1 MEAATPLRKPH
12 VRTIGDRLVVDGLVI
27 GDECAVRLVRER
39 EEAGADPVR
48 VVADAVEIGA
58 RVLDREQAGANA
70 EFVKGELD
78 RATREVEHVLS
89 ERTREVTE
97 EIGRKV
103 DEAFGAESGHVTKTI
118 QRHFSDDSSAA
129 VQNRVRE
136 VVAEALT
143 HVQQSLVQQ
152 FSSADARNPLAEF
165 KAGVVREVQ
174 DAGRRQHQTL
184 EDLGRRMG
192 ALQQQLGE
200 LRVERDKLAE
210 IEAERERGTAKGRT
224 FEELVAEAVDRIAS
238 LQGDDCDA
246 VGDVKGATGRTGD
259 IVVALDAC
267 RGPARGRIVFEV
279 KTGKLSRPDALRE
292 LDKAK
297 EQRDA
302 DFAVLVVP
310 SEDKVP
316 AKMRQLREYNGD
328 KLIVTFDADADG
340 PLTLEV
346 AYALARARVLM
357 SRSEAEGIDAAAVRD
372 TVERA
377 LNAMETVR
385 AVKSQ
390 LTGAKTSIDRARDLI
405 DAMADQVREHLRNVD
420 RLVLE
425 GSADVDG
432 AEASGTP
439 AEPGPTQESLV

>member
-1 MEAATPLRKPH
+1 MEAATPLRQPH
-12 VRTIGDRLVVDGLVI
+12 VRTVGDRVVVDGLVV
-27 GDECAVRLVRER
+27 DDDSAVRLVRER
-39 EEAGADPVR
+39 EEAGGDPVR
-48 VVADAVEIGA
+48 AVSDAIEIGA

-78 RATREVEHVLS
+78 KATREVEVVLA

-97 EIGRKV
+97 QIGRKV

-118 QRHFSDDSSAA
+118 ERHFSDDSTVA

-143 HVQQSLVQQ
+143 NVQQTLVQQ
-152 FSSADARNPLAEF
+152 FSSADSRNPLAEF

-184 EDLGRRMG
+184 EELGRRMG

-224 FEELVAEAVDRIAS
+224 FEELVVEAVDRIAAV
-238 LQGDDCDA
+238 QGDDCDA
-246 VGDVKGATGRTGD
+246 VGDLKGATGRTGD
-259 IVVALDAC
+259 IVVSLDAC
-267 RGPARGRIVFEV
+267 NGPARGRIVFEA
-279 KTGKLSRPDALRE
+279 KTGKLSKNEALRE
-292 LDKAK
+292 LDASMR
-297 EQRDA
+297 ERDA
-302 DFAVLVVP
+302 GFAVLVVP

-328 KLIVTFDADADG
+328 KLIVTYDPESDTT
-340 PLTLEV
+340 LTLEV
-346 AYALARARVLM
+346 AYSLARARVLM
-357 SRSEAEGIDAAAVRD
+357 SRSEAEGIDASSVRD
-372 TVERA
+372 SVERA
-377 LNAMETVR
+377 LNAMEMVQGI
-385 AVKSQ
+385 KSQ
-390 LTGAKTSIDRARDLI
+390 LTGAQNQIGRAKGVIDD
-405 DAMADQVREHLRNVD
+405 MAEQVREHLRNVD

-425 GSADVDG
+425 GSDEVDR
-432 AEASGTP
+432 P
-439 AEPGPTQESLV
+439 EPPPKPSQETLV

>member
-1 MEAATPLRKPH
+1 MEAATPLRQAH
-12 VRTIGDRLVVDGLVI
+12 VRTIGDRVVVDGLVV
-27 GDECAVRLVRER
+27 DDDAAVRLVRER
-39 EEAGADPVR
+39 EEAGADTIR
-48 VVADAVEIGA
+48 VIVDAVAIGA

-78 RATREVEHVLS
+78 KATREVELVLA

-97 EIGRKV
+97 QIERKV

-118 QRHFSDDSSAA
+118 QKHFSDDSTAA

-152 FSSADARNPLAEF
+152 FSSADSRNPLAEF

-224 FEELVAEAVDRIAS
+224 FEELVVEAIDAIAAV
-238 LQGDDCDA
+238 QGDDCDA
-246 VGDVKGATGRTGD
+246 VGDLKGATGRTGD
-259 IVVALDAC
+259 VIVGLDAC
-267 RGPARGRIVFEV
+267 NGPARGRIVFEA
-279 KTGKLSRPDALRE
+279 KTGKLSRPEALRE
-292 LDKAK
+292 LDASMR
-297 EQRDA
+297 ERDA
-302 DFAVLVVP
+302 QFAVLVVP

-328 KLIVTFDADADG
+328 KLIVTYDPESDTS
-340 PLTLEV
+340 LSLEV
-346 AYALARARVLM
+346 AYSLARARVLM
-357 SRSEAEGIDAAAVRD
+357 KRSEAEGIDASGVRD
-372 TVERA
+372 SVERA
-377 LNAMETVR
+377 LNAMEMVQGI
-385 AVKSQ
+385 KSQ
-390 LTGAKTSIDRARDLI
+390 LTGAQNQIGRAKGVIDD
-405 DAMADQVREHLRNVD
+405 MAEQVREHLRNVD

-425 GSADVDG
+425 GSDETARPEDPPK
-432 AEASGTP
+432 P
-439 AEPGPTQESLV
+439 AQESLV

>member
-12 VRTIGDRLVVDGLVI
+12 VRTVGDRVVVDGLVV
-27 GDECAVRLVRER
+27 DDDSAVRLVRER
-39 EEAGADPVR
+39 EEAGGDPVR
-48 VVADAVEIGA
+48 AVSDAIEIGA

-78 RATREVEHVLS
+78 KATREVELVLA

-97 EIGRKV
+97 QIGLKV

-118 QRHFSDDSSAA
+118 EKHFSDDSTAA

-143 HVQQSLVQQ
+143 NVQQTLVQQ
-152 FSSADARNPLAEF
+152 FSSADSRNPLAEF

-224 FEELVAEAVDRIAS
+224 FEELVVEAVDRIAAV
-238 LQGDDCDA
+238 QGDDCDA
-246 VGDVKGATGRTGD
+246 VGDLKGATGRTGD
-259 IVVALDAC
+259 VVVGLDAC
-267 RGPARGRIVFEV
+267 NGPARGRIVFEA
-279 KTGKLSRPDALRE
+279 KTGKLSKPDALRE
-292 LDKAK
+292 LDKALQ
-297 EQRDA
+297 QRDA

-310 SEDKVP
+310 SEEKVP

-328 KLIVTFDADADG
+328 KLIVTFDPEGEGTVA
-340 PLTLEV
+340 LEL
-346 AYALARARVLM
+346 AYSLARARVLM
-357 SRSEAEGIDAAAVRD
+357 SRADSDGIDASTVRY

-377 LNAMETVR
+377 LNAMEQVR
-385 AVKSQ
+385 RVKSS
-390 LTGAKTSIDRARDLI
+390 LTGAKTSIDNANSILED
-405 DAMADQVREHLRNVD
+405 MAAQVREHLRDID
-420 RLVLE
+420 RLVAE
-425 GSADVDG
+425 GMADDG
-432 AEASGTP
+432 DEGARPEPHPEP
-439 AEPGPTQESLV
+439 AQESLV